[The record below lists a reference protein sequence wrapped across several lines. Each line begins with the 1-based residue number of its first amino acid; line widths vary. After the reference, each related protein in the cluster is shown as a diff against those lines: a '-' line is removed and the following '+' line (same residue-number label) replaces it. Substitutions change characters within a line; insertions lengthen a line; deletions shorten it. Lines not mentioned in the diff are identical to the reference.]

1 MNEIELKNKFINYI
15 KSNNF
20 ASSFLSQNFKPNNV
34 IEIKNEALNKKFD
47 LILALIKTKEIKTN
61 EIKDKYIEIKK
72 KKKNIKKKKKL
83 QKLISKKYK
92 KKNKKQILCPIEIKS
107 DKDK

>member
-1 MNEIELKNKFINYI
+1 MNEIELKNKFIKYI
-15 KSNNF
+15 KSNNI

-61 EIKDKYIEIKK
+61 EIKDKYIEID
-72 KKKNIKKKKKL
+72 
-83 QKLISKKYK
+83 
-92 KKNKKQILCPIEIKS
+92 EDIKS
-107 DKDK
+107 IFFRNLLNQSKSNTLSYRNKIR